1 MFYFT
6 HRSLHMSWI
15 YPSIHKIHHEN
26 QVTYCLAAIH
36 THPLEYIVGNI
47 LPLMIGPALLNVRM
61 HRAAMFGWYAVRGL
75 ESIDAHSGYS
85 FSWSP
90 FRLLPC

>member
-1 MFYFT
+1 M
-6 HRSLHMSWI
+6 
-15 YPSIHKIHHEN
+15 
-26 QVTYCLAAIH
+26 TYCLAAIH

-47 LPLMIGPALLNVRM
+47 LPMMIGPALLNVRM